1 MLWAYVCEELNEE
14 VVVLLRCASLAVVR
28 CGIFELDSFEGGFDL
43 RRVGILV
50 EALRVIYA
58 SSRAAEAAVTSS
70 I

>member
-1 MLWAYVCEELNEE
+1 MLWAYICEELNEE
-14 VVVLLRCASLAVVR
+14 VVVLLRCAPLSVVR

-50 EALRVIYA
+50 KALRVIYA
-58 SSRAAEAAVTSS
+58 SSRAAKAAVTSS